1 MHHHHTKLEGFGI
14 AVQFRALFYN
24 LESLQKTMGPN
35 QMRQPLKYYGT
46 SRISKIRTKT
56 SGFSLLCF
64 YRTNCARPWD
74 SENSPT
80 TSQSLSVL
88 FQLPLG
94 PYLHLFFFWSTCFF
108 KPISKK
114 QTLTSELPQFLDKP
128 VVRGGLSNPEIPL
141 KFSGQKK
148 TSSTFPLSVKGMGWG
163 GWVGE
168 TFLFLN
174 LKKKHTAEGM
184 AIHPKGFMNNLD
196 LITSSTRPS
205 CRSGRRHPEIGV
217 TAVILK
223 TTCAKLPQQPSSY
236 WSAWP
241 TGCRST
247 TDLGMTF
254 PGWNVR

>member
-1 MHHHHTKLEGFGI
+1 MVFKWLSRFLFQNWSWFLASRFALHLKRGVSIPGIFLHLMHHHHTKLEGFGI

-35 QMRQPLKYYGT
+35 QMKQPLKYYVT

-56 SGFSLLCF
+56 SGFSLLYF

-74 SENSPT
+74 SENSPS

-88 FQLPLG
+88 FQLTLG
-94 PYLHLFFFWSTCFF
+94 PYLHLFIFWSTCFF

-114 QTLTSELPQFLDKP
+114 QTLTSELPQFLHKP

-168 TFLFLN
+168 TFLSLN

-184 AIHPKGFMNNLD
+184 AIHPRVSWTTWIFD
-196 LITSSTRPS
+196 FF
-205 CRSGRRHPEIGV
+205 GV
-217 TAVILK
+217 
-223 TTCAKLPQQPSSY
+223 KLP
-236 WSAWP
+236 
-241 TGCRST
+241 
-247 TDLGMTF
+247 
-254 PGWNVR
+254 

>member
-14 AVQFRALFYN
+14 AVQFCALFYN

-64 YRTNCARPWD
+64 YRTNCARPWG

-94 PYLHLFFFWSTCFF
+94 PYLHLFIFWSNCFF

-114 QTLTSELPQFLDKP
+114 QTLTSELPQFLHKP

-148 TSSTFPLSVKGMGWG
+148 TSSTFPLSIKGMGWG
-163 GWVGE
+163 WWVGE
-168 TFLFLN
+168 TYLFLN
-174 LKKKHTAEGM
+174 LKKKKHTAEGL

-196 LITSSTRPS
+196 LITSSGVCCCRSERPS
-205 CRSGRRHPEIGV
+205 LKSV
-217 TAVILK
+217 QTAVILK
-223 TTCAKLPQQPSSY
+223 TTCAKLPQRPSSY

-241 TGCRST
+241 GWCRST
-247 TDLGMTF
+247 TDFGNDIPRVGM
-254 PGWNVR
+254 